1 MFWGRVDILASIML
15 YLTGSKFFTIE
26 KGLFVGR
33 WLNAV
38 SNEYVPNGPHGSRG
52 FHIFFKRT
60 YHDSS
65 ASLAKCLAG
74 LMMFLR
80 PHVTTNRPYF
90 IINPVGTRQGLV

>member
-38 SNEYVPNGPHGSRG
+38 SNEYVLHKTMQINHDL
-52 FHIFFKRT
+52 FF
-60 YHDSS
+60 
-65 ASLAKCLAG
+65 
-74 LMMFLR
+74 
-80 PHVTTNRPYF
+80 
-90 IINPVGTRQGLV
+90 